1 MPIRHFTLL
10 VTSVLLLASCS
21 DEPTS
26 VSSTLII
33 NATIFDGTG
42 ADGYDGSVRIDGD
55 RIVAVG
61 DIAALDGETIIDGAG
76 LALAPGFIDT
86 HSHHDSNMDEY
97 RHMPGVLSQGVTTI
111 VRGADGFSGTDDE
124 FGFIPQSEFNRT
136 FAATPAAVNVAS
148 YSPHNSIRYRIM
160 GTDSKREATPDEI
173 AAMAALVEADM
184 QDGAVGLA
192 TGLEYEPG
200 IFSTTQEIIE
210 LAKVAAN
217 YGGGYMSHVRDED
230 DRFMDAV
237 DEVIRIGREAGL
249 PVHISH
255 IKLADRAFWGT
266 TDSVIDVLNSARA
279 SGVDITADIYP
290 YQRWAS
296 NLAVLFPARN
306 FSDRDVADFTFA
318 HTANPEDII
327 LSHFAPNPE
336 FDGLSI
342 ADVARIT
349 ERDPATTLMELT
361 QAADDYLRETGRGGA
376 SIIAKGMDESDVVA
390 LMRWE
395 FTNFCS
401 DGSHGGGHPRGYGA
415 FPRVLGHYV
424 RELKVLSWPE
434 AIYKMTGRSAD
445 AMGFRDRGQLKAG
458 NYADLVLFT
467 YDTITDNA
475 TMDNSTAVSTGVH
488 SVWVNGVLAFENGT
502 PTKRFSGRVITRG
515 NR

>member
-1 MPIRHFTLL
+1 MPIKHFTSL
-10 VTSVLLLASCS
+10 VASVLLLVSCS
-21 DEPTS
+21 EEPTS

-33 NATIFDGTG
+33 NAIIFDGTG

-61 DIAALDGETIIDGAG
+61 DIAALDGETIIDATG

-111 VRGADGFSGTDDE
+111 VRGADGFSGTDDA

-136 FAATPAAVNVAS
+136 FAAAPAAVNVAS

-160 GTDSKREATPDEI
+160 GTDSKRGATADEI

-184 QDGAVGLA
+184 RDGAVGLA

-230 DRFMDAV
+230 DHFMDAV

-266 TDSVIDVLNSARA
+266 TDSVIEVLNNARA
-279 SGVDITADIYP
+279 SGVDITADIYH
-290 YQRWAS
+290 YQR
-296 NLAVLFPARN
+296 
-306 FSDRDVADFTFA
+306 
-318 HTANPEDII
+318 
-327 LSHFAPNPE
+327 
-336 FDGLSI
+336 
-342 ADVARIT
+342 
-349 ERDPATTLMELT
+349 
-361 QAADDYLRETGRGGA
+361 
-376 SIIAKGMDESDVVA
+376 
-390 LMRWE
+390 
-395 FTNFCS
+395 
-401 DGSHGGGHPRGYGA
+401 
-415 FPRVLGHYV
+415 
-424 RELKVLSWPE
+424 
-434 AIYKMTGRSAD
+434 
-445 AMGFRDRGQLKAG
+445 
-458 NYADLVLFT
+458 
-467 YDTITDNA
+467 
-475 TMDNSTAVSTGVH
+475 
-488 SVWVNGVLAFENGT
+488 
-502 PTKRFSGRVITRG
+502 
-515 NR
+515 